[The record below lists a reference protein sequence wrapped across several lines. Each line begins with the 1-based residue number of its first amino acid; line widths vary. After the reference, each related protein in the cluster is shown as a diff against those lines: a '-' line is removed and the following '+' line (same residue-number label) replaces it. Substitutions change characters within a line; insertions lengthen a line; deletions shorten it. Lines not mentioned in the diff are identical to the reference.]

1 VDLIDTVRL
10 AGRIVV
16 CTQCAARRDL
26 VAADLIEGPTI
37 AGAAT
42 FVEAVLQPHTQAVV
56 Y

>member
-1 VDLIDTVRL
+1 
-10 AGRIVV
+10 
-16 CTQCAARRDL
+16 L

-42 FVEAVLQPHTQAVV
+42 FVEAALQPHTQALV